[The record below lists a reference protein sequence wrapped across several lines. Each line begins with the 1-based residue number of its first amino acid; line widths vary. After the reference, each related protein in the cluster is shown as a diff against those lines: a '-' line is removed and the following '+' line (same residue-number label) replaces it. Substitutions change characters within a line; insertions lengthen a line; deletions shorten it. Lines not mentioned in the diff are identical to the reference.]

1 MVSWWLLGCPPTLPV
16 VVTTGR
22 APGIEWVGARD
33 TPRYPHRAQGCPPR
47 AEWGPWLSHSE
58 MRLVPQPRPPAIP
71 VRMPWSLLGHLTR
84 APREGGLA
92 PPARP
97 SPCWLCPG
105 SLRPAQACLCL
116 WAFAHTL
123 LTAQNH
129 SFAVR
134 SLRPSLT
141 PTGRPIIGHCRKSA
155 SRKCLEPRLPWTHEQ
170 PACSRQRP
178 CCDRSFSAQRAP

>member
-1 MVSWWLLGCPPTLPV
+1 MVVSWWLLGCPPTLPV

-58 MRLVPQPRPPAIP
+58 MRLVPQPRPLAIP

-92 PPARP
+92 PARP
-97 SPCWLCPG
+97 ALSLLALSWLSAASPGLPLPLGLCTHPPHCPKPLLC
-105 SLRPAQACLCL
+105 SSVSAPLSDSHWQAHYRALQEVGL
-116 WAFAHTL
+116 PEVPRAPTPMDPR
-123 LTAQNH
+123 TAR
-129 SFAVR
+129 V
-134 SLRPSLT
+134 
-141 PTGRPIIGHCRKSA
+141 
-155 SRKCLEPRLPWTHEQ
+155 Q
-170 PACSRQRP
+170 PAK
-178 CCDRSFSAQRAP
+178 ALL